1 MRGATEPP
9 ASRGWTTRCQR
20 HHGRKEEGAHGEG
33 LPATMEADVCW
44 GPRWASRPGSPLSP
58 RKAARSVSAP
68 ADPVSSS
75 GPPSGHSGPSPAS
88 PAWPATPPGPGSSL
102 GAAGGGGGRVWL
114 PGEAGA
120 PLGMLTWPLVP
131 SPAPAHCGP
140 PVGPAGRPPGSPA
153 GRWPAPRPG
162 SPPGAPCCPWGLMPT
177 QMVPQPRP
185 PPLRAGPWKEPG
197 CWVRNHP
204 EDPGE
209 QGTENGH
216 RAPRTGLHPLVRAEF
231 SAGATGTPVQGC
243 QAPRR
248 KAVRTPTRPS
258 ARPGGSGSE
267 TPGSVARTWSAGSQ
281 PGPGPGTAPG
291 GGLLPAAVQRWP

>member
-1 MRGATEPP
+1 MARACRPPWKPMCAGGHGGPRGRGPRSHLAKPHAQCLLLQIQSPAQGHQVVTQVLHLLPQLGQRHLQGLALLLELRGA
-9 ASRGWTTRCQR
+9 
-20 HHGRKEEGAHGEG
+20 
-33 LPATMEADVCW
+33 
-44 GPRWASRPGSPLSP
+44 
-58 RKAARSVSAP
+58 
-68 ADPVSSS
+68 
-75 GPPSGHSGPSPAS
+75 
-88 PAWPATPPGPGSSL
+88 
-102 GAAGGGGGRVWL
+102 GGGRVWL

>member
-1 MRGATEPP
+1 MAGKKKEPMARACRPPWKPMCAGGHGGPRGRGPRSHLAKPHAQCLLLQIQSPAQGHQVVTQVLHLLPQLGQRHLQGLALLLELRGA
-9 ASRGWTTRCQR
+9 
-20 HHGRKEEGAHGEG
+20 
-33 LPATMEADVCW
+33 
-44 GPRWASRPGSPLSP
+44 
-58 RKAARSVSAP
+58 
-68 ADPVSSS
+68 
-75 GPPSGHSGPSPAS
+75 
-88 PAWPATPPGPGSSL
+88 
-102 GAAGGGGGRVWL
+102 GGGRVWL